1 MGAGLLAKAV
11 GQQYMCKLT
20 HRFREQ
26 ARSHTNSLSQENYS
40 VCETSDQFFHQLQTM
55 PQPRRLIIHPS
66 AEDNRRCRRG
76 LHHRRIANIRPVQHL
91 HRRRHQRHAHPG
103 ADQADGGL
111 QLVGPL
117 RYLEA
122 QAMGVEQGDHMVG
135 IAGARV
141 AGVEHKRLGGQLRK
155 RGGRGQQRVA
165 GGQHGHQAVFHQHA
179 LDDGRVVDANPPET
193 HIDAP
198 SLERFH
204 LLQGGHLR
212 QPQLQLQRVVVA
224 QAADQLR
231 QHTVQRRGR
240 KADAQP
246 GLLALA
252 NAAGVV
258 AHLVQLLQ
266 QHIGVFIEKPP
277 GLGQPQRA
285 AALQQDHPQF
295 LFQLLD
301 LPAQRRLGD
310 VQAFGGAGEVEGFA
324 QHLEIAQVTQFHVSS
339 LHTLRVLFETNS
351 ILEPRKNAGQN
362 RHKSIKNP
370 TGIAMPICAIESIE
384 TIIVDLPTI
393 RPHKLA
399 MHTMQNQTLVIIRLR
414 CADGIEGIGEATT
427 IGGLSYGNESPDSI
441 KVNIDRHFAPLLI
454 GQDASNINAAMLRLE
469 RSIRGNTFAK
479 SGIESALL
487 DALGKRLNL
496 PVSELLGGRV
506 RDALP
511 VAWTLASGNTEKDIA
526 EAEKMLDLRRHRIF
540 KLKIGAGEVSHD
552 LAHVIAIKKALGD
565 RASVRVDVNQAW
577 DEAVALRACKVLG
590 DNGIDL
596 IEQPI
601 SRNNRGG
608 MARLNLSSPAPI
620 MADESIECV
629 EDAFNLA
636 REGAASVFALKI
648 AKNGGPRAVLRTAA
662 IAEAAGIGLY
672 GGTMLEG
679 GIGTLASAHAFLTL
693 NKLAWDTELFGP
705 LLLTE
710 DILAEPLVYR
720 DFHLHVSTA
729 PGLGLA
735 IDEERL
741 AFFRRDKH

>member
-1 MGAGLLAKAV
+1 MPAIAV
-11 GQQYMCKLT
+11 VNVPPSSQASQLPQGICGV
-20 HRFREQ
+20 REI
-26 ARSHTNSLSQENYS
+26 
-40 VCETSDQFFHQLQTM
+40 SDQLFHQLQTM
-55 PQPRRLIIHPS
+55 TQPRRLIIHPP
-66 AEDNRRCRRG
+66 AQNNRRG
-76 LHHRRIANIRPVQHL
+76 GGGFHNGGVTNIRPMQHL
-91 HRRRHQRHAHPG
+91 HRGRHQRHTHAR

-111 QLVGPL
+111 QFVGPL
-117 RYLEA
+117 RHLEA
-122 QAMGVEQGDHMVG
+122 QAVGVEQRDYMVG
-135 IAGARV
+135 ITGARV
-141 AGVEHKRLGGQLRK
+141 AGVQHKRLGGQLGEG
-155 RGGRGQQRVA
+155 GGRFQQRVP
-165 GGQHGHQAVFHQHA
+165 GGQHRHQPVLHQHA
-179 LDDGRVVDANPPET
+179 LDDGRIVDANAPET
-193 HIDAP
+193 HVNP
-198 SLERFH
+198 PGLERFD

-212 QPQLQLQRVVVA
+212 QAQLQLQRLMVA
-224 QAADQLR
+224 QPPNQLR
-231 QHTVQRRGR
+231 QHAVQGRRR
-240 KADAQP
+240 KTDAQP
-246 GLLALA
+246 GLFALA
-252 NAAGVV
+252 DTPRVV
-258 AHLVQLLQ
+258 ADLTQLLE
-266 QHIGVFIEKPP
+266 QHIGMLIEKPP
-277 GLGQPQRA
+277 GLGQPQRS
-285 AALQQDHPQF
+285 AALQQNYAQF
-295 LFQLLD
+295 IFQLLN
-301 LPAQRRLGD
+301 LPAQRRLGN
-310 VQAFGGAGEVEGFA
+310 VQAFGGAGEVQCFT
-324 QHLEIAQVTQFHVSS
+324 QHLEIAQMTQFHGGSF
-339 LHTLRVLFETNS
+339 HTLKVLCETHS
-351 ILEPRKNAGQN
+351 ILEARKNTAQN
-362 RHKSIKNP
+362 RRKSIKNP

-511 VAWTLASGNTEKDIA
+511 VAWTLASGNTEQDIA
-526 EAEKMLDLRRHRIF
+526 EAETMLDLRRHRIF
-540 KLKIGAGEVSHD
+540 KLKIGAGEVSRD
-552 LAHVIAIKKALGD
+552 LAHVIAIKQAVGE

-601 SRNNRGG
+601 SRNNRSG

-710 DILAEPLVYR
+710 DILTEPPVYR
-720 DFHLHVSTA
+720 DFQLHVSTA
-729 PGLGLA
+729 PGLGLS